1 VIVRSTAPNKAL
13 GSGYLVDPSVNTRG
27 LVMLFLALVTI
38 KCVFEGVADTWGED
52 KWVESE
58 RDEVF
63 STSGEDS

>member
-1 VIVRSTAPNKAL
+1 
-13 GSGYLVDPSVNTRG
+13 
-27 LVMLFLALVTI
+27 MLFLALVTI
-38 KCVFEGVADTWGED
+38 KFVFEGVADTWGED